1 MLPRFGDLAMQKNSL
16 SHVQL
21 HWQTTGKTYI
31 NVPSLINSYLS
42 TVRTNAILGTCVF
55 KLVFL
60 KVNTF
65 DMFVQLGKILK
76 NKNIFLKYVLKIHD
90 HELLFWIPK
99 SVVTLFKFLFL
110 TFHRLFC
117 RWCTLKSEFSE
128 KNK

>member
-1 MLPRFGDLAMQKNSL
+1 MANE
-16 SHVQL
+16 
-21 HWQTTGKTYI
+21 GKKLY
-31 NVPSLINSYLS
+31 VPSLNSYLS

-76 NKNIFLKYVLKIHD
+76 NKNIFLKYVLKIHG
-90 HELLFWIPK
+90 FQG
-99 SVVTLFKFLFL
+99 VTLFKFFFL

-117 RWCTLKSEFSE
+117 GRCTLKSEFSE
-128 KNK
+128 KNKWFSNLSCRGPLKQIGTT